1 MKIICFNTVKDEMN
15 KKPKYLVL
23 ILILIGLNN
32 SCSDKKNDFDASG
45 VFESDEII
53 ISSESAGVI
62 REFKIEEGMEL
73 DSGTYIGFIDTTQ
86 LHLKISQI
94 EAQIRAINSKKP
106 DIIKQLASM
115 EEQLNF
121 LNREKIRIKNLL
133 EAGAATQKQLDDIS
147 SNIEILTRQIDATK
161 SNLEI
166 TSRSIDLETAPL
178 NIQIKQLND
187 QIKKCIIINPVK
199 GTVLTKFAYEN
210 ELANVGKPLYKIS
223 DLSFITLRAYVTGGQ
238 LDKIKLNQS
247 VNVLVD
253 NDNDNYKKYT
263 GKVEWISRKAE
274 FTPKTIMTKDERANL
289 VYAIKIRVKNDGFIK
304 IGMYAEVKFSE

>member
-1 MKIICFNTVKDEMN
+1 MRINEMKRKASYSLQILLII
-15 KKPKYLVL
+15 LL
-23 ILILIGLNN
+23 LL
-32 SCSDKKNDFDASG
+32 SCNQNGKEFDASG

-147 SNIEILTRQIDATK
+147 SNIEVLSKQIEAVK

-166 TSRSIDLETAPL
+166 TSKSIDLETAPL

-187 QIKKCIIINPVK
+187 QINKSIIINPVK

-223 DLSFITLRAYVTGGQ
+223 DLSFITLRAYVTGEQ

-247 VNVLVD
+247 IYVFVD
-253 NDNDNYKKYT
+253 NDKDNYKKYT

-274 FTPKTIMTKDERANL
+274 FTPKTIQTKDERANL

>member
-1 MKIICFNTVKDEMN
+1 MKRKASYSLQILLI
-15 KKPKYLVL
+15 
-23 ILILIGLNN
+23 ILILL
-32 SCSDKKNDFDASG
+32 SCNQNGKEFDASG

-53 ISSESAGVI
+53 ISSEAVGVI

-73 DSGTYIGFIDTTQ
+73 DSGKYIGFIDTTQ

-106 DIIKQLASM
+106 DITKQLASM

-121 LNREKIRIKNLL
+121 LNRERIRIKNLL

-147 SNIEILTRQIDATK
+147 SNIEVLSKQIEAVK

-166 TSRSIDLETAPL
+166 TSKSIDLETAPL
-178 NIQIKQLND
+178 YMQIKQLND
-187 QIKKCIIINPVK
+187 QIKKCIIINPLK

-223 DLSFITLRAYVTGGQ
+223 DLSFITLRAYVTGVQ

-247 VNVLVD
+247 VNVFVD
-253 NDNDNYKKYT
+253 NDNDNYKKYS

-274 FTPKTIMTKDERANL
+274 FTPKTIQTKDERANL